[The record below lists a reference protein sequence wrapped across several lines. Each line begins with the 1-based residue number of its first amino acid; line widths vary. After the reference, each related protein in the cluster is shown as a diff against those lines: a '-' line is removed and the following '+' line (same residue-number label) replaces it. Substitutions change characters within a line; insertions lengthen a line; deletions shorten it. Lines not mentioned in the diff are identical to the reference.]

1 MAAQVPSAE
10 RLKSPPPWA
19 LARVPGLEDGEPPL
33 MLAPLGGGSV
43 NEVFRV
49 DSRLGRFVV
58 RLNGPAW
65 RRPGVD
71 RERELA
77 LYRAAAAAGI
87 APQLVAADP
96 QADGLLIMQY
106 QDGRVWRE
114 QDFEDVAALRRLGE
128 RLQLLHSL
136 PAPAI
141 EPFDPWSVAQGY
153 LRQIAEPPAAAAL
166 ARLEQS
172 CAALGRQ
179 SASAGAC
186 MAHGDLAQNN
196 LLEGQQLWLLD
207 WEYAQLSDP
216 LMDLACVL
224 AYYPAAMRHRA
235 EFAAAA
241 GLSAQ
246 AAGEALAQRI
256 TIYQALSWLW
266 HLARGEPASWD
277 WHPDVPAGKLAGP

>member
-1 MAAQVPSAE
+1 MPVPRSLLPAGQVPEPAQALVNGDPLCEIFTQGLRAE
-10 RLKSPPPWA
+10 AGRGGQFIA
-19 LARVPGLEDGEPPL
+19 VAR
-33 MLAPLGGGSV
+33 
-43 NEVFRV
+43 
-49 DSRLGRFVV
+49 
-58 RLNGPAW
+58 
-65 RRPGVD
+65 RRRGVGQHAGD
-71 RERELA
+71 IHERIAELCV
-77 LYRAAAAAGI
+77 L
-87 APQLVAADP
+87 PVEQP
-96 QADGLLIMQY
+96 QARTVQQI
-106 QDGRVWRE
+106 
-114 QDFEDVAALRRLGE
+114 ALRQVTMRDAGAKG
-128 RLQLLHSL
+128 L
-136 PAPAI
+136 PI
-141 EPFDPWSVAQGY
+141 QSG
-153 LRQIAEPPAAAAL
+153 AAAL
-166 ARLEQS
+166 ELRQR
-172 CAALGRQ
+172 CGR
-179 SASAGAC
+179 GR
-186 MAHGDLAQNN
+186 HGDLAQNN

>member
-1 MAAQVPSAE
+1 MVTQIPPAE

-19 LARVPGLEDGEPPL
+19 LGRVPGLRNGEAPL

-71 RERELA
+71 RGRELA
-77 LYRAAAAAGI
+77 LHRAAADAGI
-87 APQLVAADP
+87 APPIVAADP
-96 QADGLLIMQY
+96 QAEGLLIMQY
-106 QDGRVWRE
+106 QDGHVWRE
-114 QDFEDVAALRRLGE
+114 QDFADVAALWRLGE
-128 RLQLLHSL
+128 RLQLLHAL

-153 LRQIAEPPAAAAL
+153 LRQIAAPPAAAPL
-166 ARLEQS
+166 AHLERC
-172 CAALGRQ
+172 CAGLTRQ
-179 SASAGAC
+179 TLGAC
-186 MAHGDLAQNN
+186 IAHGDLTQNN
-196 LLEGQQLWLLD
+196 LLEGSRLWLLD

-216 LMDLACVL
+216 LMDIACVL
-224 AYYPAAMRHRA
+224 AYYPVAVRHRA
-235 EFAAAA
+235 ELAAAA
-241 GLSAQ
+241 GLGAQ
-246 AAGEALAQRI
+246 AVGEELAQRI
-256 TIYQALSWLW
+256 TIYQGLSWLW
-266 HLARGEPASWD
+266 HLARGEEAPGD